1 MGYYTRLYLDLETYP
16 NETVSPVLTETI
28 ISEFIAAYPEA
39 GYDQALTPT
48 GDFLASIK
56 INPNSD
62 CIKELKTFS
71 LKYPDILFTLN
82 GQGEEFEDAWK
93 IYALNGKTQL
103 AYSRIPEFNPLKAI

>member
-16 NETVSPVLTETI
+16 NEPVSPVLTKTI

-39 GYDQALTPT
+39 GYNEALTPT
-48 GDFLASIK
+48 GDFLDSIK
-56 INPNSD
+56 INPDGD

-82 GQGEEFEDAWK
+82 GQGEEFEDVWK
-93 IYALNGKTQL
+93 VYALNGKTQIEY
-103 AYSRIPEFNPLKAI
+103 ARIPEFDLLKAR